1 MGCKNH
7 LFQLVIWISLAPPPA
22 LLSDEAHG
30 LAMGSSA
37 FLAVHKEGKILR
49 SCDDSA
55 ARFGSSQNEVS
66 INAWGYP
73 IDAGPLDGLY
83 WQILDWMDLD
93 GFGESPILGNLHG
106 ISSQKYLL

>member
-7 LFQLVIWISLAPPPA
+7 LFQLVIWISLAHPPA

-55 ARFGSSQNEVS
+55 ARFGSSHGGFHQ
-66 INAWGYP
+66 WGT
-73 IDAGPLDGLY
+73 PLT
-83 WQILDWMDLD
+83 LDHWMVYT
-93 GFGESPILGNLHG
+93 GKS
-106 ISSQKYLL
+106 

>member
-22 LLSDEAHG
+22 LLSDEPHG
-30 LAMGSSA
+30 LAMGSA
-37 FLAVHKEGKILR
+37 GFLAVHKEGKILR

-66 INAWGYP
+66 INGVT
-73 IDAGPLDGLY
+73 PLT
-83 WQILDWMDLD
+83 LDHWMVYT
-93 GFGESPILGNLHG
+93 GKS
-106 ISSQKYLL
+106 Y